1 MIYKTMKTT
10 LGHKYVVR
18 MAEDSKAE
26 RILYW
31 LAVTVL
37 PLIGT
42 VGLTFL
48 WIKGV

>member
-1 MIYKTMKTT
+1 MYKTMKTT
-10 LGHKYVVR
+10 LGHKYRVR

-31 LAVTVL
+31 LVLTVL
-37 PLIGT
+37 PFITAAGMTLQ
-42 VGLTFL
+42 

>member
-1 MIYKTMKTT
+1 MYKTMKTT
-10 LGHKYVVR
+10 MGHKYRVR

-31 LAVTVL
+31 VVLTVL
-37 PLIGT
+37 PFITAAGMML
-42 VGLTFL
+42 L